1 MKKSCAILLA
11 LLMLFGFAACGA
23 PGESPSPLTDTDG
36 SKAAQTELLVSAA
49 ASLTD
54 ALNEVVENY
63 TAANPHMKITVNY
76 GASGALQSQIENGAP
91 ADIFFSAAA
100 KQMNALNDA
109 GLMVSDSIVTL
120 LKNEIVL
127 VVPKTSALTLS
138 SFEDAAGDTVKSIAL
153 GDTASVPAGQ
163 YAQETF
169 TALGVWDAVNA
180 KAVFGS
186 DVKQVLSWV
195 AAGDADCGVVYS
207 TDAAA
212 DRNVKAVATAPAGTH
227 KDIAY
232 PVGIV
237 KASTQQEAAAGFLS
251 YLQSDEG
258 LAIFS
263 KYGFLAG

>member
-1 MKKSCAILLA
+1 MEAS
-11 LLMLFGFAACGA
+11 A
-23 PGESPSPLTDTDG
+23 PADTSPS
-36 SKAAQTELLVSAA
+36 AATPAEQTELLVSAA

-54 ALNEVVENY
+54 ALNEAVEKY
-63 TAANPHMKITVNY
+63 TAANPQIKITVNY
-76 GASGALQSQIENGAP
+76 GSSGALQTQIENGAP

-100 KQMNALNDA
+100 KQMNALNDG

-127 VVPKTSALTLS
+127 VVPKTSSLTLS

-169 TALGVWDAVNA
+169 TALGVWDKVNA

-186 DVKQVLSWV
+186 DVKQVLAWV

-212 DRNVKAVATAPAGTH
+212 DENVKVVASAPAGTH
-227 KDIAY
+227 KDIVY

-237 KASTQQEAAAGFLS
+237 KASAQQEAAADFIS

-263 KYGFLAG
+263 KYGFLAA

>member
-1 MKKSCAILLA
+1 MKKSCAILSA

-23 PGESPSPLTDTDG
+23 PAETSPASAP
-36 SKAAQTELLVSAA
+36 AQQTELLVSAA
-49 ASLTD
+49 ASLTG
-54 ALNEVVENY
+54 ALNEAIEKY
-63 TAANPHMKITVNY
+63 AAANPNIKVTVNY
-76 GASGALQSQIENGAP
+76 GASGALQTQIENGAP

-100 KQMNALNDA
+100 KQMNALNDG

-138 SFEDAAGDTVKSIAL
+138 AFEDAAGDIVKSIAL

-169 TALGVWDAVNA
+169 TALGVWDKINA

-186 DVKQVLSWV
+186 DVKQVLAWV

-207 TDAAA
+207 TDAAI
-212 DRNVKAVATAPAGTH
+212 DENVKVVASAPAGAH
-227 KDIAY
+227 MDIAY

-237 KASTQQEAAAGFLS
+237 KASTQQEAAAGFIS

-258 LAIFS
+258 LAIFA